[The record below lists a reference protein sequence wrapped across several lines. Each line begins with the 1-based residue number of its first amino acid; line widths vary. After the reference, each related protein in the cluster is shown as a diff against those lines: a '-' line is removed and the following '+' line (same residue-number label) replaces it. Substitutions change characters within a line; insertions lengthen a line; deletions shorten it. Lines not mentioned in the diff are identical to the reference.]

1 MDVMFKA
8 LADSTR
14 RELLDR
20 LRTRPGQTLTELEA
34 PYEMTRFGVM
44 RHLRVLEEAGL
55 VTTERVGRKKH
66 HFLNPVPLQRLHE
79 RWLDRFTAAASATLL
94 DLKDTLEKPMKA
106 ELTHV
111 FEIYIRTTPEQLW
124 QALTDGDL
132 TQQYYY
138 HSVVSS
144 TWEVDARCDYRIDG
158 SLALT
163 GIILEIDPPRRL
175 VTTFDARWDE
185 EVAKD
190 APSRI
195 TWEIEPQGNVCRLR
209 VLHEGFDDGTAT
221 SVSMQGGMSW
231 ILSGLKTLLETGV
244 ELAA

>member
-163 GIILEIDPPRRL
+163 GIILEIDPPRGGWLPRL
-175 VTTFDARWDE
+175 MRAGTKRSQRMPRAESPGRSNRREMYVDCACCTKVLTM
-185 EVAKD
+185 
-190 APSRI
+190 APR
-195 TWEIEPQGNVCRLR
+195 PVFRCR
-209 VLHEGFDDGTAT
+209 
-221 SVSMQGGMSW
+221 GGCPGS
-231 ILSGLKTLLETGV
+231 
-244 ELAA
+244 